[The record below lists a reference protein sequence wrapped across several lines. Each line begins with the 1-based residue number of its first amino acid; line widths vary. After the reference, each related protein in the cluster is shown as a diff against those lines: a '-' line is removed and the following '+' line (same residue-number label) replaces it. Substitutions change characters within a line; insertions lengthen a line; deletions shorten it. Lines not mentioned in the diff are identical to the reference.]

1 VYARQARAR
10 LDGNKSA
17 EIPHAEVRHGG
28 HSILPA
34 HVAQEPYNPILP
46 GQSNPA
52 ERKLIWHGLCTVGRE
67 ITIRA
72 ADLADR
78 AELEDCMAELQ
89 AFEKTIESN
98 RADPQSIRGLYI
110 DGLLADC
117 ERTSGALIVADLNK
131 RIVGFV
137 CIFCRV
143 KSDTTEQ
150 GREHAYLSDLIVLE
164 PYRRQGIGSQ
174 LMQAAETYAISRGA
188 TRIRVGV
195 LAGNSGALRLYRNMG
210 YRESEIV
217 LEKAVNL

>member
-1 VYARQARAR
+1 
-10 LDGNKSA
+10 
-17 EIPHAEVRHGG
+17 
-28 HSILPA
+28 
-34 HVAQEPYNPILP
+34 
-46 GQSNPA
+46 
-52 ERKLIWHGLCTVGRE
+52 
-67 ITIRA
+67 
-72 ADLADR
+72 
-78 AELEDCMAELQ
+78 MAELQ